1 MSFSHQVVMGLAKVL
16 TRAVCRVDDAALA
29 RVPARGPLILVGN
42 HINFL
47 EVPLV
52 YTHLLPR
59 PLTGLVKAESFQG
72 PLGFFFKLG
81 NGIPVHRGEGDAAA
95 FRKSLAALAAGQI
108 LAIAPEGTRTNDGR
122 LRAGHPGVAL
132 LALRSGAPVQPIV
145 YWGSE
150 AFWPNLR
157 RLKRTDFHIAVG
169 PVLRVEAGAG
179 PVTQAVRQAITDE
192 IMIQLAALLPPAY
205 RGVYAGRLGE
215 PRRYLQPAAAGAET
229 PGV

>member
-1 MSFSHQVVMGLAKVL
+1 MSLTYRVVMGLAKTL
-16 TRAVCRVDDAALA
+16 TRAVCRVDGAALA
-29 RVPARGPLILVGN
+29 RVPERGPLILVGN
-42 HINFL
+42 HINFV

-59 PLTGLVKAESFQG
+59 PLTGLVKVESFQG
-72 PLGFFFKLG
+72 PLAFFFKLG
-81 NGIPVHRGEGDAAA
+81 NGIPIHRGEGDAAA
-95 FRKSLAALAAGQI
+95 FRKSLAALEAGQI
-108 LAIAPEGTRTNDGR
+108 LAIAPEGTRTGDGR

-132 LALRSGAPVQPIV
+132 LALRSGAPIQPIA

-169 PVLRVEAGAG
+169 PLFRVDAGAG
-179 PVTQAVRQAITDE
+179 PVTHAVRQAITDE
-192 IMIQLAALLPPAY
+192 IMLQLAALLPPAY
-205 RGVYAGRLGE
+205 HGVYAGRLGE
-215 PRRYLQPAAAGAET
+215 PQRYLKPVAAGAGT